1 MYVRVAAVKWGER
14 LLIHPKFRE
23 LVIAKRHCTSN
34 EVNMHKTD
42 FGKRS
47 SNTVKG
53 SDIPVLNDGFR
64 DFLKSIHKDSIYIKQ
79 PWCEWMSHILGL
91 CGVRGEAKETD
102 DHPARNT
109 IERVCYVWGTSWG
122 HRNSWEYS
130 KLCNTW
136 NRLNKR
142 NKLRPKKHLSI
153 QHKIQQMEYV
163 KCKEQAEAKE
173 TAEHPAHNATC
184 E

>member
-79 PWCEWMSHILGL
+79 PWCEWMSHILF
-91 CGVRGEAKETD
+91 
-102 DHPARNT
+102 PARCILGDWLNSFFSSSSTNT
-109 IERVCYVWGTSWG
+109 VFSKYAVLQTVFLLTKYPQNSPCVLTHCGRVTQICVFNTV
-122 HRNSWEYS
+122 
-130 KLCNTW
+130 KLGSSASS
-136 NRLNKR
+136 
-142 NKLRPKKHLSI
+142 P
-153 QHKIQQMEYV
+153 
-163 KCKEQAEAKE
+163 
-173 TAEHPAHNATC
+173 
-184 E
+184 